1 MRLTSADRAR
11 RAPAPR
17 RGITLIELLVVMVL
31 LSLVVGGIMSVLVR
45 QQRFYAGTSEIIE
58 TKGSARHAIDILS
71 SELRA
76 LSTST
81 RGGAPNEVDIYSLT
95 ESSIVFRSPFAAT
108 VVCTIDPTRTS
119 ITVPP
124 AVMAARNG
132 LTTFL
137 ATPRAGDSLFVF
149 DPGPA
154 PGTNDD
160 RWTRHALS
168 ANPGV
173 GNCPVAPGGLTASAV
188 EAAAGIRLN
197 VWPELPPDVGVGSAI
212 RFFRTTAYSLYQ
224 EVDGSWYLGYS
235 NCPGGICSPREPASG
250 PYLPYAAGG
259 RSGLAFSY
267 FDSTGVAT
275 LDPRAVARIDI
286 TARAQSHSAIDA
298 AHVRNRKYE
307 DSLAVSVAVR
317 NRI

>member
-1 MRLTSADRAR
+1 MRLTTADRASG
-11 RAPAPR
+11 APALR
-17 RGITLIELLVVMVL
+17 RGITLPELMVVLVL
-31 LSLVVGGIMSVLVR
+31 LSLVVGGIMTVLVR
-45 QQRFYAGTSEIIE
+45 QQRFYSGTSEIIE
-58 TKGSARHAIDILS
+58 TKGSARHAIDMLS

-81 RGGAPNEVDIYSLT
+81 RGGAPNGVDIYSLAD
-95 ESSIVFRSPFAAT
+95 SSIIFRSPFGST
-108 VVCTIDPTRTS
+108 VVCSMDPTRTV

-124 AVMAARNG
+124 SEMAAANG

-137 ATPRAGDSLFVF
+137 STPRAGDSLFVF
-149 DPGPA
+149 DPGSQ

-160 RWTRHALS
+160 QWRAHVLQDD
-168 ANPGV
+168 PGT
-173 GNCPVAPGGLTASAV
+173 GICPVAPVGLTASAT
-188 EAAAGIRLN
+188 EAAAGISLD
-197 VWPELPPDVGVGSAI
+197 VWPELWPDVGVGSAI
-212 RFFRTTAYSLYQ
+212 RFFRTTAYTLYQ
-224 EVDGSWYLGYS
+224 EADGLWYLGYS
-235 NCPGGICSPREPASG
+235 NCPGGVCSIREPASG

-267 FDSTGVAT
+267 FDSTGAVT

-286 TARAQSHSAIDA
+286 IARAQSHNDVDV

-307 DSLAVSVAVR
+307 DSLAVSIAVR